1 MRRAST
7 VLTTLALTLLAS
19 EARTQSIRP
28 ELVSAWARVDGDPLL
43 VGASAPA
50 AWFASLASAPTAI
63 HGAMLAPV
71 QAIQPSGNYGA
82 VQPVPFEPVG
92 SPTAWVTAKDLAN
105 ITLLGGGSGSAAFS
119 CVNKGSAG
127 GTFAHFTAPN
137 PANLPIWYDDGFLGA
152 GLPYLWFTGTSLIR
166 VLEGQFPSSA
176 YVTADAYTIYVVVY
190 AHQLTPTAGET
201 SQNPTVIRFAS
212 TGFAINTPDGAIL
225 YSKDG
230 NPAWGDYVAAPV
242 ASGDA
247 TLHVWK
253 LEHAGGLLSMSVDG
267 GVPVTVASG
276 TTQDLSGL
284 PKLGFDCCSFNSGSF
299 HGAISEWIVYN
310 KQLTPGQDRANMAYL
325 RNEWGTP

>member
-1 MRRAST
+1 MRRALI
-7 VLTTLALTLLAS
+7 VLTTLAVTLLAS
-19 EARTQSIRP
+19 EARAQAIRLEP
-28 ELVSAWARVDGDPLL
+28 WPHSGDEAPLA
-43 VGASAPA
+43 GASTPA

-71 QAIQPSGNYGA
+71 QAIQPSGNHGA

-105 ITLLGGGSGSAAFS
+105 ITLLGGGSGSATFS

-127 GTFAHFTAPN
+127 GTFAHFTSPN
-137 PANLPIWYDDGFLGA
+137 PSNLPIWRDDGFLGA
-152 GLPYLWFTGTSLIR
+152 GLPYLWFSGTSQIR

-176 YVTADAYTIYVVVY
+176 YVTANAYTIYVVMY
-190 AHQLTPTAGET
+190 ADLLTATAGET
-201 SQNPTVIRFAS
+201 SQNPTVIRFDA
-212 TGFAINTPDGAIL
+212 TGFAVNTPDGAIL
-225 YSKDG
+225 YNKDG
-230 NPAWGDYVAAPV
+230 APAWGDYAAARV
-242 ASGDA
+242 ASGNA

-276 TTQDLSGL
+276 TTLQLSNL
-284 PKLGFDCCSFNSGSF
+284 PKVGFDCCSFNAGSF
-299 HGAISEWIVYN
+299 QGAISEWIVYN